1 MMKRIALIAFIALI
15 SACVQ
20 DSGIQDTGI
29 EVRGRIYVTGNEP
42 FTQLVVETE
51 DGNYCLAGPLAEEI
65 QRMQGQVLT
74 IRGELTD
81 EFCGT
86 SLGETIYVEEFE

>member
-1 MMKRIALIAFIALI
+1 MKKIALIVFIALL

-20 DSGIQDTGI
+20 ESGL

-42 FTQLVVETE
+42 LTQLAVETPE
-51 DGNYCLAGPLAEEI
+51 GSYCLTGAEELWD
-65 QRMQGQVLT
+65 MQGQTLT
-74 IRGELTD
+74 IKGQLTD

-86 SLGETIYVEEFE
+86 SLGETIAVEEFE

>member
-1 MMKRIALIAFIALI
+1 MKKIALIAFIALL

-20 DSGIQDTGI
+20 DSGI

-42 FTQLVVETE
+42 FTQLALETE
-51 DGNYCLAGPLAEEI
+51 GGSYCLIGPLAEEI
-65 QRMQGQVLT
+65 QQMQGQTLT
-74 IRGELTD
+74 IRGQLSD

-86 SLGETIYVEEFE
+86 SLGETIAVEEFE

>member
-1 MMKRIALIAFIALI
+1 MKKIALIALVALL

-20 DSGIQDTGI
+20 DSGIPDTGI

-42 FTQLVVETE
+42 FTELAIETE
-51 DGNYCLAGPLAEEI
+51 DGSYCLTGPLAEEL
-65 QRMQGQVLT
+65 QQMQGQTLT

-86 SLGETIYVEEFE
+86 SLGEAIAVEEFE

>member
-1 MMKRIALIAFIALI
+1 MRRIALVVFIALM

-20 DSGIQDTGI
+20 DSGIPDSGI

-42 FTQLVVETE
+42 FTQLAVEAPE
-51 DGNYCLAGPLAEEI
+51 GSYCLTGADEL
-65 QRMQGQVLT
+65 RNMQGQTLT

-86 SLGETIYVEEFE
+86 SLGETIAVEEFE

>member
-1 MMKRIALIAFIALI
+1 MKRIALVVFIALM

-42 FTQLVVETE
+42 FTQLALETPE
-51 DGNYCLAGPLAEEI
+51 GSYCLTGADEL
-65 QRMQGQVLT
+65 QNMQGQTLT
-74 IRGELTD
+74 LRGQLSD
-81 EFCGT
+81 APCRT
-86 SLGETIYVEEFE
+86 SLGKTIAVEEFE